1 MNAHQFEAL
10 HPKEYQRRFL
20 REKVRVCGRDF
31 DSVRSTLVSTGV
43 VKSEDGSA
51 LVKMGNTT
59 VLCGLK
65 LEVGRAGHMNPKE
78 GRIEVEVGFP
88 SDYEELF
95 DDYVEMKDS
104 TKSHQ
109 EQVFPYVP
117 VQIVT
122 NVIAKHGGMVE
133 GEVPNGVAP
142 LKASNR

>member
-1 MNAHQFEAL
+1 MEKDNRNQLVVCADGFKMSVQANQHAYCSPRSDNADR
-10 HPKEYQRRFL
+10 Y
-20 REKVRVCGRDF
+20 V
-31 DSVRSTLVSTGV
+31 
-43 VKSEDGSA
+43 
-51 LVKMGNTT
+51 
-59 VLCGLK
+59 
-65 LEVGRAGHMNPKE
+65 
-78 GRIEVEVGFP
+78 EVEVGFP